1 MLLLV
6 WLCVLLLLLLFG
18 DMVVTGLVV
27 IVGLSW
33 SHLGLILVS
42 SCFILFHLVFIL
54 VSSWLHLG
62 FILNNL
68 KQDETKMAPRW
79 YQDLGGS
86 YNVCHQ

>member
-42 SCFILFHLVFIL
+42 SCFIL
-54 VSSWLHLG
+54 VSSWFHLEQ
-62 FILNNL
+62 L
-68 KQDETKMAPRW
+68 ETR
-79 YQDLGGS
+79 
-86 YNVCHQ
+86 